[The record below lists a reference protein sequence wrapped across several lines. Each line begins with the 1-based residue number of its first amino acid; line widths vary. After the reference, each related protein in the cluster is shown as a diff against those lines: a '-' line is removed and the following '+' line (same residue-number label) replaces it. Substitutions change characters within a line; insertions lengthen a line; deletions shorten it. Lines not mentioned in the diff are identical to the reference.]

1 MEKKYIEL
9 IRTVPDFPVKGIN
22 FFDWM
27 PVMGCPDALS
37 MLIDDMLELVKGGNF
52 TKVAALESRGYL
64 LGLPMAERLGIGF
77 VPVRKQGKLPGK
89 CLRQEYL
96 LEYGSDAI
104 EIQEDAIRNDDRV
117 LIVDDL
123 LATGGTMNAANELI
137 ARITPNITDA
147 FFIELTDIGGGQ
159 KLKYPY
165 CSLLKMEEK

>member
-1 MEKKYIEL
+1 MDKKYIEL

-37 MLIDDMLELVKGGNF
+37 LLIDDMLELVKGGNF

-77 VPVRKQGKLPGK
+77 VPVRKQGN
-89 CLRQEYL
+89 QEYL
-96 LEYGSDAI
+96 REYGSDDK
-104 EIQEDAIRNDDRV
+104 EIQEDVIRNDDRV